1 MNLPPEVQEMLQ
13 KLLVDLNITP
23 VPPVR
28 LRVCVCRALPVMN
41 FVKCVSLPTLS
52 LLTHTT
58 PHPPPPPPTTHTHTQ
73 PEDPNE
79 PTSVLLPLPKPDA
92 DPTSLQEQ
100 PGTVEWRAPHIDWD
114 PWTCR
119 SAYQEGGP
127 YAQIEPVSLCAYC
140 RLV

>member
-1 MNLPPEVQEMLQ
+1 MNLPPEVQDMLQ

-23 VPPVR
+23 APPVS
-28 LRVCVCRALPVMN
+28 LRVYVCRALPVMN
-41 FVKCVSLPTLS
+41 FVKCVSLSHTPPPTHPS
-52 LLTHTT
+52 
-58 PHPPPPPPTTHTHTQ
+58 PHPPQHTHTQ

-119 SAYQEGGP
+119 SAYQEGGA